1 MSDGRAITLDASQAP
16 EVREQRQDLRRILRE
31 LVRNKA
37 ALAGLLVLG
46 LVAASAVLAPLV
58 APTDP
63 TAQEITSRLKPPG
76 WISPEGQFS
85 ALGTDHLGRDIL
97 SRLIFGARIS
107 LVIGLSAVAIAGTLG
122 TLLGLAAGYRGGR
135 VDDLCMRLTDTMLA
149 MPFILLALAVIAVLG
164 PSLRNII
171 VVLGITSWV
180 SYARVVRA
188 EVLTLRTRE
197 FVAAAQ
203 VLGGGGGRIVFRHLL
218 PNVLTPVIVIATLEV
233 ARMIILESAL
243 SFLGLGIPPPTPTWG
258 GMLADGRS
266 YLSNAWW
273 LATFPGF
280 CIMLTVLGINLL
292 GDWLRDVL
300 DPRLQV

>member
-1 MSDGRAITLDASQAP
+1 MTNGAAALELPGAAPGR
-16 EVREQRQDLRRILRE
+16 ERRQDLVRVCRE

-37 ALAGLLVLG
+37 ALLG
-46 LVAASAVLAPLV
+46 LVILLVITTAAVFAPLV
-58 APTDP
+58 APFDP
-63 TAQEITSRLKPPG
+63 TFQSVTQRLQPPG
-76 WISPEGQFS
+76 WRDADGRLF

-107 LVIGLSAVAIAGTLG
+107 LVIGVSAVALAGTLG
-122 TLLGLAAGYRGGR
+122 TLLGLVAGYRGGA

-171 VVLGITSWV
+171 FVLGVTSWV

-197 FVAAAQ
+197 FIAAANA
-203 VLGGGGGRIVFRHLL
+203 LGSGGRRIIFRHLL

-243 SFLGLGIPPPTPTWG
+243 SFLGLGVQPPTPTWG
-258 GMLADGRS
+258 GMLADGRA
-266 YLSNAWW
+266 YLSTSWW
-273 LATFPGF
+273 LATFPGLS
-280 CIMLTVLGINLL
+280 IMLTVLGINLL
-292 GDWLRDVL
+292 GDWLRDIL
-300 DPRLQV
+300 DPRLQL

>member
-1 MSDGRAITLDASQAP
+1 MSDGTLTLEIGETAP
-16 EVREQRQDLRRILRE
+16 SIERRQGLRRILRE
-31 LVRNKA
+31 LVKNKA
-37 ALAGLLVLG
+37 ALLG
-46 LVAASAVLAPLV
+46 LAILVVITGSAILAPV
-58 APTDP
+58 
-63 TAQEITSRLKPPG
+63 
-76 WISPEGQFS
+76 ISPMDPLLQDVSVRLEPPTLEGGDGRTH

-107 LVIGLSAVAIAGTLG
+107 LVIGISAVAMAGTLG
-122 TLLGLAAGYRGGR
+122 TLIGLVAGYRGGR

-164 PSLRNII
+164 SSLRNII
-171 VVLGITSWV
+171 FVLGITSWV

-197 FVAAAQ
+197 FVSAAQ
-203 VLGGGGGRIVFRHLL
+203 ALGSGGRRILFRHLL

-243 SFLGLGIPPPTPTWG
+243 SFLGLGVQPPTPTWG
-258 GMLADGRS
+258 GMLADGRA
-266 YLSNAWW
+266 YLSTAWW

-280 CIMLTVLGINLL
+280 CIMLSVLGINLL

-300 DPRLQV
+300 DPRLRL

>member
-1 MSDGRAITLDASQAP
+1 MSDGSIALDMSSAGTHES
-16 EVREQRQDLRRILRE
+16 RQDLRRVLKE

-37 ALAGLLVLG
+37 ALLG
-46 LVAASAVLAPLV
+46 LVILVAITAAAITAPVLAPV
-58 APTDP
+58 DP
-63 TAQEITSRLKPPG
+63 TAQEVTHRLKAPG
-76 WISPEGQFS
+76 WTSPDGRVS
-85 ALGTDHLGRDIL
+85 LLGTDHLGRDIL

-107 LVIGLSAVAIAGTLG
+107 LVIGVSAVALAGTLG
-122 TLLGLAAGYRGGR
+122 TLLGLVAGYQGGR
-135 VDDLCMRLTDTMLA
+135 VDDFVMRLTDTMLA

-171 VVLGITSWV
+171 FVLGITSWV

-197 FVAAAQ
+197 FVSAAQ
-203 VLGGGGGRIVFRHLL
+203 ALGGGGRRIVFRHLL

-243 SFLGLGIPPPTPTWG
+243 SFLGLGVQPPTPTWG
-258 GMLADGRS
+258 GMLADGRA
-266 YLSNAWW
+266 YLSTAWW
-273 LATFPGF
+273 QATFPGLS
-280 CIMLTVLGINLL
+280 IMLTVLGINLL

-300 DPRLQV
+300 DPRLQL

>member
-1 MSDGRAITLDASQAP
+1 MPDGVAALDFDGAAA
-16 EVREQRQDLRRILRE
+16 VRERRQDVLRLGRE

-37 ALAGLLVLG
+37 ALIGLAILL
-46 LVAASAVLAPLV
+46 AITSAAVLAPWIS
-58 APTDP
+58 PFDP
-63 TAQEITSRLKPPG
+63 TYQSVTQRLKPPA
-76 WISPEGQFS
+76 WRDAEGRLFV
-85 ALGTDHLGRDIL
+85 LGTDHLGRDIL

-107 LVIGLSAVAIAGTLG
+107 LVIGVSAVALAGTLG
-122 TLLGLAAGYRGGR
+122 TLLGLIAGFRGGA

-171 VVLGITSWV
+171 FVLGITSWV

-197 FVAAAQ
+197 FIAAASA
-203 VLGGGGGRIVFRHLL
+203 LGSSGRRIIFRHLL

-243 SFLGLGIPPPTPTWG
+243 SFLGLGVQPPTPTWG
-258 GMLADGRS
+258 GMLADGRA
-266 YLSNAWW
+266 YLSTSWW
-273 LATFPGF
+273 LATFPGLS
-280 CIMLTVLGINLL
+280 IMVTVLGINLL
-292 GDWLRDVL
+292 GDWLRDIL
-300 DPRLQV
+300 DPRLQL

>member
-1 MSDGRAITLDASQAP
+1 MSDGAIVLEVGQAAEP
-16 EVREQRQDLRRILRE
+16 QEVRQDLRRVLRE
-31 LVRNKA
+31 LVRNRA
-37 ALAGLLVLG
+37 ALVGLVILLA
-46 LVAASAVLAPLV
+46 VAASAILAPEV
-58 APTDP
+58 APSDP
-63 TAQEITSRLKPPG
+63 IVQEIALRLKPPG
-76 WISPEGQFS
+76 WSVPGGRTYL
-85 ALGTDHLGRDIL
+85 LGTDHLGRDIL

-107 LVIGLSAVAIAGTLG
+107 LVIGFSAVALAGTLG
-122 TLLGLAAGYRGGR
+122 TLIGLVAGYQGGR
-135 VDDLCMRLTDTMLA
+135 VDDFCMRLTDTMLA

-171 VVLGITSWV
+171 FVLGITSWV

-203 VLGGGGGRIVFRHLL
+203 ALGGGGRRIVFRHLL

-243 SFLGLGIPPPTPTWG
+243 SFLGLGVQPPTPTWG
-258 GMLADGRS
+258 GMLADGRA
-266 YLSNAWW
+266 YLSTAWW
-273 LATFPGF
+273 LATLPGLS
-280 CIMLTVLGINLL
+280 IMLTVLGINLL

-300 DPRLQV
+300 DPRLQL